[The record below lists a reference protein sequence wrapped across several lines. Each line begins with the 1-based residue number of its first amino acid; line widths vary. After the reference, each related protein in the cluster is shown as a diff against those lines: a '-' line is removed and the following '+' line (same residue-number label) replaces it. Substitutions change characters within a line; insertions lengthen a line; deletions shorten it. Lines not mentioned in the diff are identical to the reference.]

1 MNTAGTMKLEQT
13 KQCVEARDADM
24 SGSKFTD
31 VNLNGAAFKASVL
44 RRLRSAFLK
53 WRVDR

>member
-31 VNLNGAAFKASVL
+31 VNLKGAAFKPTNGSWEDLTNRIA
-44 RRLRSAFLK
+44 AN
-53 WRVDR
+53 